1 MLVHAIVHESC
12 TDTVR
17 EAALEVGWEKNP
29 LLHQGLEPASVLQLA
44 FQSDALPAELPP
56 LSAKRRSTHVFVD
69 LSYCANQTISRTFMA
84 ARTEKEV
91 IPFDCCQSGGQ

>member
-17 EAALEVGWEKNP
+17 EVALEVDWEKNP
-29 LLHQGLEPASVLQLA
+29 LLHQGLEPASELQLA

-56 LSAKRRSTHVFVD
+56 LSAKRRSIDTRLRRPQLLCESD
-69 LSYCANQTISRTFMA
+69 GIMDIY
-84 ARTEKEV
+84 
-91 IPFDCCQSGGQ
+91 GG